1 MVVKA
6 EDGPEARI
14 AHEENTT
21 HGHDD
26 KQALGV
32 QLERKFPNGTDVQS
46 PQKVAAA
53 MRSWVISVASF
64 YEFLSTSF
72 SKPA

>member
-26 KQALGV
+26 KQALGI
-32 QLERKFPNGTDVQS
+32 QLNRR
-46 PQKVAAA
+46 A
-53 MRSWVISVASF
+53 
-64 YEFLSTSF
+64 
-72 SKPA
+72 